1 MANSAS
7 AEKRHRQSQVRRER
21 NRARKSELRTA
32 VKKVRAAVQAGDAET
47 ARQLLPGTLSLLDR
61 SAGRAVNRRSD
72 IPRAPSAHGICLE
85 ASLSSDPSRPTR
97 SRARPPS

>member
-61 SAGRAVNRRSD
+61 SAGRGVIHHNLAARSKSRLTKAVD
-72 IPRAPSAHGICLE
+72 GIGK
-85 ASLSSDPSRPTR
+85 AS
-97 SRARPPS
+97 